1 MIGPVKGRI
10 PAVLAALAFFASAG
24 TADAQFTIE
33 GTYATGDTPRS
44 AYAAD
49 FNGDG
54 RPDVVSSNQ
63 DVNTVS
69 VFLRGTGG
77 FTPESG
83 SPFSAPGATS
93 NGTVAD
99 FNGDGLA
106 DLAISD
112 FNFSSGQ
119 AVILLRQAGGGFA
132 QQGIPIGGG
141 NPAGAV
147 GAGDFNRDGRVDLV
161 IAGWG
166 SGNVSV
172 YFNTVSG
179 FALQN
184 NYATGANP
192 REISVADF
200 NSDGAPDI
208 AVLNNGSANVMTLLN
223 TGAGAFAQEGA
234 PTAVGT
240 NPFGLTS
247 GDFDGDG
254 RPDLAA
260 SNAGDD
266 TVSIL
271 LRSPLGG
278 FTSAGA
284 VAVGDQPINMGTGDF
299 DGNGTLD
306 IAVAVS
312 GGSLDVIR
320 RGASGFARDTSTPL
334 PGNPYGVAVADFNA
348 DGRPDVAVTSLVAN
362 QLNVLLSPSPPAP
375 PPPPPPPP
383 TPTPTPT
390 LDNPQVNR
398 EVNVLP
404 VSGTVKIKRKGSNRF
419 VDLKAGE
426 QIPNGSS
433 VDARN
438 GRVTI
443 VAAQSGTKVERA
455 DFYDGLFTVTQSRR
469 LTTLALTEQL
479 DCSRKARAA
488 QKKPKSRK
496 LWGDGK
502 GKFRTKG
509 RYAAATVRGTRW
521 LTRDTCTTTKVTVRQ
536 GSVSVRDAVRKRT
549 VIVRKGKSYT
559 ARARR

>member
-1 MIGPVKGRI
+1 M
-10 PAVLAALAFFASAG
+10 
-24 TADAQFTIE
+24 
-33 GTYATGDTPRS
+33 
-44 AYAAD
+44 
-49 FNGDG
+49 
-54 RPDVVSSNQ
+54 
-63 DVNTVS
+63 
-69 VFLRGTGG
+69 
-77 FTPESG
+77 
-83 SPFSAPGATS
+83 
-93 NGTVAD
+93 
-99 FNGDGLA
+99 
-106 DLAISD
+106 
-112 FNFSSGQ
+112 
-119 AVILLRQAGGGFA
+119 
-132 QQGIPIGGG
+132 
-141 NPAGAV
+141 
-147 GAGDFNRDGRVDLV
+147 
-161 IAGWG
+161 
-166 SGNVSV
+166 
-172 YFNTVSG
+172 
-179 FALQN
+179 
-184 NYATGANP
+184 
-192 REISVADF
+192 
-200 NSDGAPDI
+200 
-208 AVLNNGSANVMTLLN
+208 LNNGSANVMTLLN

-240 NPFGLTS
+240 TPFGLTA

-254 RPDLAA
+254 RPDLAV
-260 SNAGDD
+260 SNTGDD

-284 VAVGDQPINMGTGDF
+284 VAVGDQPINMDTGDF

-306 IAVAVS
+306 LAVAVS

-320 RGASGFARDTSTPL
+320 RGASGFVRDTSTPL
-334 PGNPYGVAVADFNA
+334 PGSPYGVAVADFNA

-362 QLNVLLSPSPPAP
+362 QLNVLLSPSPPSQP
-375 PPPPPPPP
+375 PPPQP

-390 LDNPQVNR
+390 LDNPTVNR

-404 VSGTVKIKRKGSNRF
+404 VSGTVKIKRKGSNRY

-433 VDARN
+433 VDARK

-443 VAAQSGTKVERA
+443 VAAQSGTKLERA
-455 DFYDGLFTVTQSRR
+455 DFFQGLFTVSQTRK
-469 LTTLALTEQL
+469 LTTVTLSEQL
-479 DCSRKARAA
+479 SCPRGKASAA

-521 LTRDTCTTTKVTVRQ
+521 LVADTCTTTKVTVRQ
-536 GSVSVRDAVRKRT
+536 GSVSVRDDVRKRT